1 MEKGSVIDAQITLDE
16 QFRRVFPGVRTDRD
30 EFLELWMAS
39 DYGVQVFRQRGR
51 PLFFPAYP
59 AIEVDEYGRFITEEH
74 Y

>member
-1 MEKGSVIDAQITLDE
+1 MEKNSVIDAQITFDE
-16 QFRRVFPGVRTDRD
+16 QFRRVFPGVKIDRD

-39 DYGVQVFRQRGR
+39 DYGVQVFRPRGK

-59 AIEVDEYGRFITEEH
+59 EIKVDEYGKFIGI